1 MDRIDL
7 SIETPSISIK
17 NFLTQEEKEEDQ
29 EVKTQIIKA
38 RKIQEARYSKIE
50 PTKNAALQA
59 RQIKSLLSITAKA
72 KQTLNKASEKLELSN
87 RGYLK
92 VIKVAQT
99 ITDLDQRSKINEEDI
114 LEAVQYRPKLNS

>member
-114 LEAVQYRPKLNS
+114 LEAVQYRPKLKS